1 MATGENKDYYK
12 TLGVKRSATQDDI
25 RKAYRRLARK
35 YHPDVNPGDKTA
47 EDKFKEVQEANEI
60 LGDEKKRKMY
70 DQYGFYS
77 PGGFPG
83 AGPQPGAGAGGGQP
97 GGFDFSGFDFS
108 EYAQQAGGARG
119 QGRASGGFSGGGA
132 PGGGGFGDLFSQ
144 FFKSAES
151 GRARPQPKA
160 GEDLEYTADISFWDA
175 IRGTSLRLNIQRYEN
190 CAQCG
195 GSGAISSG
203 PMVCPEC
210 EGKGQVNQTVGAMK
224 FNLTC
229 PRCGGKG
236 QVRNSCPA
244 CSGEGR
250 IAKTEQ
256 VEVRIPPGAQNGSR
270 LRVPGKGNAGAMGAP
285 SGDLYIIT
293 RVGEHRL
300 FKREGDD
307 IRVKAPITPAEAIL
321 GAKIEIPTIDGKAL
335 LKIPPATNSGK
346 TFRLR
351 ERGVLNRRTNQRGDQ
366 YIEVQIVVPPIPDE
380 NTKEL
385 MREFTKLNPEDPRKN
400 LFEQVD

>member
-12 TLGVKRSATQDDI
+12 TLGVKRSASQEEI

-47 EDKFKEVQEANEI
+47 EDRFKEVQEANDI

-70 DQYGFYS
+70 DQYGFYA

-83 AGPQPGAGAGGGQP
+83 AGPQGGGGARP

-108 EYAQQAGGARG
+108 DFAQQQGAGTK
-119 QGRASGGFSGGGA
+119 QGRPGPGFGGGA
-132 PGGGGFGDLFSQ
+132 GGFGDLFSQ
-144 FFKSAES
+144 FFKSAET
-151 GRARPQPKA
+151 GRARPQPKP
-160 GEDLEYTADISFWDA
+160 GEDLEYTADIGFWDA
-175 IRGTSLRLNIQRYEN
+175 IRGTSLRLNIQRFEN
-190 CAQCG
+190 CTQCG
-195 GSGAISSG
+195 GSGSVSSG

-210 EGKGQVNQTVGAMK
+210 EGKGQVNQTVGAMR

-236 QVRNSCPA
+236 QVVNSCPR
-244 CSGEGR
+244 CSGDGR
-250 IAKTEQ
+250 LSKTEP

-270 LRVPGKGNAGAMGAP
+270 LRVPGKGNAGSMSAP
-285 SGDLYIIT
+285 AGDLYIIT

-307 IRVKAPITPAEAIL
+307 IRVKVPITPAEAIL
-321 GAKIEIPTIDGKAL
+321 GAKIEAPTIDGKTL
-335 LKIPPATNSGK
+335 LKIPPATSSGK

-366 YIEVQIVVPPIPDE
+366 YVEVQIVVPSIPDE

-385 MREFTKLNPEDPRKN
+385 MREFAKLNREDPRKT
-400 LFEQVD
+400 LFEQVG

>member
-12 TLGVKRSATQDDI
+12 TLGVKRSASQDDI

-60 LGDEKKRKMY
+60 LGDDKKRKMY
-70 DQYGFYS
+70 DQYGFYA

-83 AGPQPGAGAGGGQP
+83 AGPQGGGGAGQRP

-108 EYAQQAGGARG
+108 EYTQQGGGQPRGRPAGG
-119 QGRASGGFSGGGA
+119 FPGGGA
-132 PGGGGFGDLFSQ
+132 TGGGAGGFGDLFSQ
-144 FFKSAES
+144 FFRSSETGKN
-151 GRARPQPKA
+151 RAQPKA
-160 GEDLEYTADISFWDA
+160 GEDLEYTADIGFWDA
-175 IRGTSLRLNIQRYEN
+175 IRGASLRLNIQRFEN
-190 CAQCG
+190 CTQCG
-195 GSGAISSG
+195 GGGSINSG

-210 EGKGQVNQTVGAMK
+210 EGKGQVNQTVGAMR

-236 QVRNSCPA
+236 QVVNSCPSCA
-244 CSGEGR
+244 GEGR
-250 IAKTEQ
+250 ISKTEP

-270 LRVPGKGNAGAMGAP
+270 LRVPGKGNAGSMAAP
-285 SGDLYIIT
+285 AGDLYIIT
-293 RVGEHRL
+293 RVGEHPL
-300 FKREGDD
+300 FKRQGDD
-307 IRVKAPITPAEAIL
+307 IRVKVPITPAEAIL
-321 GAKIEIPTIDGKAL
+321 GAKIEAPTIDGKAL
-335 LKIPPATNSGK
+335 LKIPPATSSGK

-366 YIEVQIVVPPIPDE
+366 YVEVQIVVPPIPDE

-385 MREFTKLNPEDPRKN
+385 MREFAKLNREDPRKT
-400 LFEQVD
+400 LFEQAG